1 MPGRTAPGS
10 GWTRG
15 KPSRLAYFEGGPPGV
30 QLLCLRRAEIPPAQS
45 TSRGGG
51 SPTRANAVA
60 PAAGWHIR
68 RSQIAASLAPRLV
81 AARPG
86 RRPRPRYAARGKQ
99 TGLRDRSAV
108 LTRQVQSEDT
118 PPPADGFA
126 RLSVRSRQMRSLDR
140 TECDRP

>member
-1 MPGRTAPGS
+1 MPGRTAPAQAGP
-10 GWTRG
+10 GANLRDWP
-15 KPSRLAYFEGGPPGV
+15 PSREELQVFNYFVYGALRSHQRKALPPGG
-30 QLLCLRRAEIPPAQS
+30 S
-45 TSRGGG
+45 
-51 SPTRANAVA
+51 SPTPANAAA

-68 RSQIAASLAPRLV
+68 RSQTAASLAPRLV

-126 RLSVRSRQMRSLDR
+126 RLSARSRQMRSLDR
-140 TECDRP
+140 TERDRP